1 MKQQTFSDIE
11 YSGRKRKTKRE
22 YFLDIME
29 DMIPWGEWVELIKPL
44 YFKGNRGRPPRGI
57 EIMLRMYLLQCWFNL
72 SDEGVEDAICD
83 SYSFRKFMGINFM
96 EEQAPDATTLLHFRH
111 LLEESKLGEA
121 MFKAIQA
128 GLEHGGCIMHG
139 GTIVDASIINA
150 PSSTKNA
157 EKARDP
163 EMCQTMKGKEW
174 RFGMKTHI
182 GVDAGTGYVVAVAA
196 TSANVHDITVASQ
209 LIRED
214 DTVVYGDSGYLG
226 LEKREEIRTDEHLAS
241 IDYRTNRRPGKL
253 HRMKDNRGQDWER
266 LIERQKSS
274 VRSKVEHPFRFI
286 KVQCGFRKTVYRGI
300 AKNLN
305 RLFVLFAS
313 NNLWM
318 CARAGRRLGICRG

>member
-1 MKQQTFSDIE
+1 M
-11 YSGRKRKTKRE
+11 
-22 YFLDIME
+22 
-29 DMIPWGEWVELIKPL
+29 
-44 YFKGNRGRPPRGI
+44 
-57 EIMLRMYLLQCWFNL
+57 
-72 SDEGVEDAICD
+72 
-83 SYSFRKFMGINFM
+83 
-96 EEQAPDATTLLHFRH
+96 
-111 LLEESKLGEA
+111 
-121 MFKAIQA
+121 
-128 GLEHGGCIMHG
+128 
-139 GTIVDASIINA
+139 
-150 PSSTKNA
+150 
-157 EKARDP
+157 
-163 EMCQTMKGKEW
+163 
-174 RFGMKTHI
+174 
-182 GVDAGTGYVVAVAA
+182 
-196 TSANVHDITVASQ
+196 ASQ

-253 HRMKDNRGQDWER
+253 HRMKDNGGQDWER